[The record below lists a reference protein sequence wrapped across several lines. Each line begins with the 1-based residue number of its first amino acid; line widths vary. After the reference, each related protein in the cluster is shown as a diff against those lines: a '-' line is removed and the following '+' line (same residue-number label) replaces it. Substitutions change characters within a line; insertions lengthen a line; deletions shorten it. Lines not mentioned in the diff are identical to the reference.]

1 MLLILTHNVLS
12 ILVFKPYMKVIA
24 INGSQ
29 RPIGNCSNILND
41 MHDIFEREG
50 IEFEIVHIY
59 DYNFMN
65 CNACYTC
72 EIRGDGRCYDEDD
85 GFNPLLNR
93 LRAADGILLISP
105 SYAGACPSVMQTF
118 LERAGLVLEKSDKG
132 LKGKVGGAVAVC
144 AHDGGEAVYDQ
155 LVRFMLR
162 NSMVVCGSDQLPVF
176 RALNSPQYL
185 DDTAAMKGIR
195 SLAENMISVLMRLN
209 GFV

>member
-1 MLLILTHNVLS
+1 
-12 ILVFKPYMKVIA
+12 MKVIA

-59 DYNFMN
+59 DYTFMN

-93 LRAADGILLISP
+93 LREADGLLLVSP
-105 SYAGACPSVMQTF
+105 AYAGACPSVMQTF
-118 LERAGLVLEKSDKG
+118 LERASLVLEKSDKG
-132 LKGKVGGAVAVC
+132 LKGKVGGAVAVS

-162 NSMVVCGSDQLPVF
+162 NSMMVCGSDPLPVF

-185 DDTAAMKGIR
+185 DDKGAVKGMNA
-195 SLAENMISVLMRLN
+195 LAENMISAIMKLN
-209 GFV
+209 GYL